1 MEYQKTIAIE
11 PCRAAYIKELL
22 TMTGKEIY
30 DKYGLKRDETIT
42 ETAVFEGTPY
52 EIDIKLVIPMD
63 EDDTPWT
70 EAVLFRNGSEVCF
83 TDVEDEFFGPWELN
97 TAHDNFVVN
106 IIEAPA
112 DTNPHAK
119 T

>member
-1 MEYQKTIAIE
+1 MEYQKTITIE

-52 EIDIKLVIPMD
+52 EMDIKLVIPMD

-70 EAVLFRNGSEVCF
+70 EAVLFRNGSEVCC
-83 TDVEDEFFGPWELN
+83 TDVEDEFFGLWELN
-97 TAHDNFVVN
+97 T
-106 IIEAPA
+106 
-112 DTNPHAK
+112 DTNNFTVTIIDSLPTTHNNSN
-119 T
+119 